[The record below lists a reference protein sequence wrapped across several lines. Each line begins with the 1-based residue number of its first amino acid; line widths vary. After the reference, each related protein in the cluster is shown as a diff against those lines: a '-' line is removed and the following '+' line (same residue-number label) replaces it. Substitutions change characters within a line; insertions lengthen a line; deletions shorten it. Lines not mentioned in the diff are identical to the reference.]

1 MKELFEYI
9 LFIVGIILFI
19 INYRKHK
26 VKREKIN
33 IDYSPFTEAGA
44 KLNIDLHKFG
54 KTLTKVMIG
63 ITGLFIISCIL
74 LIFEKLT
81 MDWLFF
87 LLSINFV
94 VLFWYI
100 NNIDAIITDKIII
113 LEEKINHILKLL
125 EKENIDYFLKELED
139 KIKKIRNEKINKL
152 TL

>member
-1 MKELFEYI
+1 
-9 LFIVGIILFI
+9 
-19 INYRKHK
+19 
-26 VKREKIN
+26 
-33 IDYSPFTEAGA
+33 
-44 KLNIDLHKFG
+44 
-54 KTLTKVMIG
+54 
-63 ITGLFIISCIL
+63 
-74 LIFEKLT
+74 
-81 MDWLFF
+81 
-87 LLSINFV
+87 LSINFV

>member
-1 MKELFEYI
+1 M
-9 LFIVGIILFI
+9 
-19 INYRKHK
+19 
-26 VKREKIN
+26 
-33 IDYSPFTEAGA
+33 
-44 KLNIDLHKFG
+44 
-54 KTLTKVMIG
+54 
-63 ITGLFIISCIL
+63 
-74 LIFEKLT
+74 
-81 MDWLFF
+81 
-87 LLSINFV
+87 SINFV